1 MSIAPTA
8 NTRLAGQGA
17 FAGAALF
24 VALIVAF
31 STVGTSQPSP
41 SMLLLLGVF
50 GAASHLVLLP
60 VVAELPAPAWA
71 RAGGYAW
78 VAIDTM
84 LNVASVNGAEPS
96 LIAALRLGGHVPAA
110 LWMAMASRQAAGPAR
125 AVGLLLAALLMI
137 HAFASPWLPAWVLF
151 IPFVLVPVWL
161 ALIGRLLLQQTQ
173 LVRPRNV

>member
-1 MSIAPTA
+1 MNSSSPH
-8 NTRLAGQGA
+8 TRLAARGA

-24 VALIVAF
+24 VALIVTF
-31 STVGTSQPSP
+31 STIGAGQPSAII
-41 SMLLLLGVF
+41 LLLLGVI

-84 LNVASVNGAEPS
+84 LNVASINGGEPKLLAS
-96 LIAALRLGGHVPAA
+96 LRLGGHVPAA
-110 LWMAMASRQAAGPAR
+110 VWIGLAAAQAGGGVR
-125 AVGLLLAALLMI
+125 VLGLLLAALLLV
-137 HAFASPWLPAWVLF
+137 HAFVSPWVPAWVIF

-161 ALIGRLLLQQTQ
+161 TAVGRRLLRTA
-173 LVRPRNV
+173 